1 MLNDFNVLNYTPIMR
16 VISID
21 YLQLYCHAYFLKS
34 NSMFHFELQHSSSR
48 QFKRIYKV
56 YDLVTNDHY
65 ATVQAE
71 PFSPVIPKH
80 AVIVKIANR
89 ELYKQ
94 RWAEQVNYFLN
105 VCFIVP
111 QSVSRLDLCCDF
123 NQFDNNLQVNTFFD
137 RFLSNKYLKNRLAKY
152 TLQGEQ
158 TDRHQASYIRFGN
171 HDSEVSVY
179 LYNKSLEMR
188 EVKTK
193 PYITERW
200 AENQLDVNKD
210 VWRLE
215 VSLKSTRLK
224 FVVAKTGE
232 LFRIDLEHTATQGML
247 ENIYNAVIQKYWD
260 FRVNDGKSRKDRMR
274 KVTFFKSMPTTL
286 IPYSITEVAGSNRT
300 DKIVVKKLANVVT
313 ELRLDMDQP
322 SPALEAALWDYIEH
336 KDLKEY
342 YYEKIKPYVKIFK
355 D

>member
-1 MLNDFNVLNYTPIMR
+1 MR

-21 YLQLYCHAYFLKS
+21 YLQLYCHCYFIHS
-34 NSMFHFELQHSSSR
+34 NSMFHFELQTTSSR

-56 YDLVTNDHY
+56 FDLLTNDHY

-71 PFSPVIPKH
+71 PFSPVIPKQ
-80 AVIVKIANR
+80 AVIVKLANR

-94 RWAEQVNYFLN
+94 RWAEQLNYFLT
-105 VCFIVP
+105 VCYIVP

-123 NQFDNNLQVNTFFD
+123 NQFDNNLQVSTFFD
-137 RFLSNKYLKNRLAKY
+137 NFLSNRFLKNRLAKY

-158 TDRHQASYIRFGN
+158 TDKHQASYIRFGN

-179 LYNKSLEMR
+179 MYNKTLEMQ

-193 PYITERW
+193 PYIIERW
-200 AENQLDVNKD
+200 EANQLDTKKD

-215 VSLKSTRLK
+215 VSLKSTKLK

-232 LFRIDLEHTATQGML
+232 LFRIDQEHMKTQGML
-247 ENIYNAVIQKYWD
+247 ENIYNAIIAKYWD
-260 FRVNDGKSRKDRMR
+260 FRVNDGKSRKDRM
-274 KVTFFKSMPTTL
+274 KPVTFFKNMPTTL
-286 IPYSITEVAGSNRT
+286 IPYSITELAGSNRT

-313 ELRLDMDQP
+313 ELRLDMDRP
-322 SPALEAALWDYIEH
+322 SRELEAALWDYMEH
-336 KDLKEY
+336 KDLVGY
-342 YYEKIKPYVKIFK
+342 YYEKVKPFVRKYNE
-355 D
+355 

>member
-1 MLNDFNVLNYTPIMR
+1 MR

-21 YLQLYCHAYFLKS
+21 YLQLYCHAYFLSS
-34 NSMFHFELQHSSSR
+34 NTMFHFELQSTSSR
-48 QFKRIYKV
+48 QFKKIYKV
-56 YDLVTNDHY
+56 YDRLTNDHY

-71 PFSPVIPKH
+71 PFSPVIPKQ
-80 AVIVKIANR
+80 AIIVKIANR

-105 VCFIVP
+105 VCYIIP

-123 NQFDNNLQVNTFFD
+123 NQFDNNLQVNSFFD
-137 RFLSNKYLKNRLAKY
+137 SFLSNRYLKNRLAKY

-158 TDRHQASYIRFGN
+158 TNKHEASYIRFGN

-179 LYNKSLEMR
+179 LYNKTLEMR

-193 PYITERW
+193 PYIIERW
-200 AENQLDVNKD
+200 EANQLDINKD

-215 VSLKSTRLK
+215 VSLKSTKLK
-224 FVVAKTGE
+224 FVIAKTGE

-247 ENIYNAVIQKYWD
+247 ENIYNAIIKKYWD
-260 FRVNDGKSRKDRMR
+260 FRINDGKARKDRM
-274 KVTFFKSMPTTL
+274 KQVVFFKNMPTTL

-313 ELRLDMDQP
+313 ELRLIEETP
-322 SPALEAALWDYIEH
+322 SPALEQALWDYIEC
-336 KDLKEY
+336 KDLKSY
-342 YYEKIKPYVKIFK
+342 YYEKVKPFVKKYK